1 MMIEEEEGEKQVF
14 FSNDGCSFFLGDALF
29 LFLFGLLVL

>member
-1 MMIEEEEGEKQVF
+1 MMIEEEGEKKVF
-14 FSNDGCSFFLGDALF
+14 FSHDGCSFFLGDAFF

>member
-1 MMIEEEEGEKQVF
+1 MMIEEEGRKNKTK
-14 FSNDGCSFFLGDALF
+14 SHDGCSFFLGDALF